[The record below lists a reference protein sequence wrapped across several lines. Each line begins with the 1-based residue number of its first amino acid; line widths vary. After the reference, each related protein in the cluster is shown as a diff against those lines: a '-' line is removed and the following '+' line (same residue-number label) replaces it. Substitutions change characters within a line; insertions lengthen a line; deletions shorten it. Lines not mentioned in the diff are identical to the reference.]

1 MGSPTVSQGAEVL
14 ARYPTDGQFYEAT
27 ITAVDAHGPGDKRG
41 VATVVFDGYGNS
53 EQVAIASDL
62 RSLPSLPAG
71 WAKVRVTHETSAALR
86 VPRRNVHGA
95 QRHARAPARGA
106 LDYDHDR
113 GSPVGG
119 VGEVELLER

>member
-27 ITAVDAHGPGDKRG
+27 ITAVDAARG

-71 WAKVRVTHETSAALR
+71 WAKVRITHETSAALR
-86 VPRRNVHGA
+86 VPRRNVHA
-95 QRHARAPARGA
+95 AWRAATCTCACSWRT

-119 VGEVELLER
+119 VGEVVFLER

>member
-27 ITAVDAHGPGDKRG
+27 ITAVDARG

-71 WAKVRVTHETSAALR
+71 WAKVRITHETSAALR